1 MVIVSRDIDHV
12 LVGCLAQQLS
22 LLLTL
27 WKLPRVFYDKGLSRI
42 VPLAMGF
49 PAGCGSAGDA
59 GRSLHHLIDD
69 ETLSPVVSFNLD
81 VPTPIGGNDGGIK
94 S

>member
-1 MVIVSRDIDHV
+1 
-12 LVGCLAQQLS
+12 
-22 LLLTL
+22 
-27 WKLPRVFYDKGLSRI
+27 
-42 VPLAMGF
+42 MGF